1 MSDSDKTSVAA
12 LMSVV
17 FRRKH
22 NRTIDVKWLVKN
34 EEYAREII
42 RISREEGPTE
52 LVEYANHFE
61 QLMFGKVTKSAA
73 PAPKPMPSKAA
84 TMGFEKTLPPDSALL
99 SEQDSEPS
107 EADISKYIGHLR

>member
-1 MSDSDKTSVAA
+1 MSDTDKTSVAA

-34 EEYAREII
+34 EAYAREII
-42 RISREEGPTE
+42 RISREEGPAE
-52 LVEYANHFE
+52 LMEYANHFE
-61 QLMFGKVTKSAA
+61 ELMFGKVSKPAT

-84 TMGFEKTLPPDSALL
+84 TMGFEKTLPPNASLL
-99 SEQDSEPS
+99 AQQDSEPS